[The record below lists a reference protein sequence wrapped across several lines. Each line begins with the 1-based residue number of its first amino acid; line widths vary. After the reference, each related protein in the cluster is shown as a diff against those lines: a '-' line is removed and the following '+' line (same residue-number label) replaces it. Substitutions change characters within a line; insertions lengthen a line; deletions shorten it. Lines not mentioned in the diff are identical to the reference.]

1 METRIIFIVLL
12 IALPPNPIPD
22 QVSSELMLSEN
33 MIGDMS
39 GNEELLSNKAK
50 KTQMT
55 QKSWQVD
62 MARQGDKHSTAK
74 SGPHFP
80 LFAEGHKHI
89 SQGQVWKALKAL

>member
-12 IALPPNPIPD
+12 IAPPPNPIPD

-55 QKSWQVD
+55 QKADRWTWLVKVTNTQ
-62 MARQGDKHSTAK
+62 QQ
-74 SGPHFP
+74 
-80 LFAEGHKHI
+80 
-89 SQGQVWKALKAL
+89 SQDHTSLSLLKAINT